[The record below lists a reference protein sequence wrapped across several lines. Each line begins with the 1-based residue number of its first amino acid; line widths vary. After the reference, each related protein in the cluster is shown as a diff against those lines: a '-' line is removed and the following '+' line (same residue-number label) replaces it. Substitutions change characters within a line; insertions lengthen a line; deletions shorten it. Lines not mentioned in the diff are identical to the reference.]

1 MINKDNFNESCE
13 IIKDSVKISDYLLEN
28 KLIYDVDDK
37 SLIRCLFDDHNDST
51 ASFSYNDDKGLFN
64 CFSCGR
70 EGDVINLHYHMKSL
84 DDHNDSKASF
94 SYNDDKGLF
103 NCFGCGRG
111 GDVINLHY
119 HMEKLDD
126 ERYSRIK
133 AVKDLSKVFG
143 ITIPNMFERRFKRG
157 RVNPYKYH
165 K

>member
-1 MINKDNFNESCE
+1 MIDKDNFNESCE

-37 SLIRCLFDDHNDST
+37 SLIRCPFDDHNDST
-51 ASFSYNDDKGLFN
+51 
-64 CFSCGR
+64 
-70 EGDVINLHYHMKSL
+70 
-84 DDHNDSKASF
+84 ASF

-157 RVNPYKYH
+157 RVNPDRKSTRLNSSH
-165 K
+165 VSIS